1 MRHHP
6 AVMGGQQAQDL
17 ELLLRQ
23 PDLLALEAHP
33 SVRHVDGQRPG
44 LDHRLGRLVLLPAA
58 AQGGAQPG
66 GQLGDAEGLGDVV
79 VGATVQRLHLLGLAG
94 ADREHDHR
102 HRRQL
107 ADPAQHLLAVDVGQ
121 AEVEDHQVGP
131 VLHHPL
137 QPLGAAGRLDRGIA
151 VGGQAD
157 LEEAADLRLVV
168 DDQDTRRD
176 LGRVRHAQTLGLVGW
191 VRPCEPNNGS
201 GCTMLGSL
209 PRTQPTSGVRRKVS
223 ITSPSKCRAG
233 PGRRGL
239 AGR

>member
-6 AVMGGQQAQDL
+6 PVMGGQQAQDL

-23 PDLLALEAHP
+23 PDLAPLEPHP
-33 SVRHVDGQRPG
+33 AVRHVDGQRPG
-44 LDHRLGRLVLLPAA
+44 LDHRLGRVVLQPAA
-58 AQGGAQPG
+58 AQGGAQTG

-79 VGATVQRLHLLGLAG
+79 VGAAVQRLDLLRLAG
-94 ADREHDHR
+94 ADRQHDHR

-137 QPLGAAGRLDRGIA
+137 QALGAACRLDRDVA

-157 LEEAADLRLVV
+157 LQEAADLRLVV
-168 DDQDTRRD
+168 DDQDARR
-176 LGRVRHAQTLGLVGW
+176 GGIRHRLTPPASC
-191 VRPCEPNNGS
+191 P
-201 GCTMLGSL
+201 
-209 PRTQPTSGVRRKVS
+209 
-223 ITSPSKCRAG
+223 AG
-233 PGRRGL
+233 PAPPARVGR
-239 AGR
+239 